1 MTTTGKG
8 SKLMFWLRMRTLF
21 LLAVQV
27 VFKREANNK
36 RGTTSER
43 LDSFGEMIPWIC
55 QTSSKDIRHRR
66 RRCRYTSLPTA
77 YAERRIVIIVIV
89 VVDSSFFYSTVHC
102 LPLT

>member
-1 MTTTGKG
+1 MTTGKG
-8 SKLMFWLRMRTLF
+8 SKLMFLLRMRTLF
-21 LLAVQV
+21 LLLAVQV

-66 RRCRYTSLPTA
+66 RRRYTSLPTA
-77 YAERRIVIIVIV
+77 YAERRIIIKV
-89 VVDSSFFYSTVHC
+89 VVQVDSSFFYSTVFC
-102 LPLT
+102 

>member
-8 SKLMFWLRMRTLF
+8 SKLMFLLRMRTLF

-66 RRCRYTSLPTA
+66 RRYTSLPTA
-77 YAERRIVIIVIV
+77 YAERRIVIIIIIV
-89 VVDSSFFYSTVHC
+89 VVDSSFFYSTVFC
-102 LPLT
+102 

>member
-8 SKLMFWLRMRTLF
+8 SKLMSLLRMRTLF

-66 RRCRYTSLPTA
+66 RRRYTSLPTA

-89 VVDSSFFYSTVHC
+89 VVVVDSSFFYSMVF
-102 LPLT
+102 LLT

>member
-8 SKLMFWLRMRTLF
+8 SKLMFLLRMRTLF

-66 RRCRYTSLPTA
+66 RRRYTSLPTA
-77 YAERRIVIIVIV
+77 YAERRIVIIIIV
-89 VVDSSFFYSTVHC
+89 VVDSSFFYSTVFC
-102 LPLT
+102 

>member
-8 SKLMFWLRMRTLF
+8 SKLMFFLLRMRTLF
-21 LLAVQV
+21 LLAVQI

-66 RRCRYTSLPTA
+66 RRYTSLPTA
-77 YAERRIVIIVIV
+77 YAERRIIIKV
-89 VVDSSFFYSTVHC
+89 VVQVDSSFFYSTDFC
-102 LPLT
+102 